1 LAKRNPGCYGE
12 IGDRA
17 LSRLPRDASKLASGF
32 ERQADILLRQRRLS
46 GVGAAQIIEQ
56 PSMRD
61 QPWTAG
67 QGGRGVGGDAT
78 LPGLGELTVRLLLL
92 GHQLKTQMVVGVI
105 GVVMTV
111 MVGVVTV
118 VMMVM
123 TMMIA
128 VPSCGWNRAA
138 DCDCA
143 DNAQCRSNCR

>member
-1 LAKRNPGCYGE
+1 
-12 IGDRA
+12 
-17 LSRLPRDASKLASGF
+17 
-32 ERQADILLRQRRLS
+32 
-46 GVGAAQIIEQ
+46 
-56 PSMRD
+56 M
-61 QPWTAG
+61 
-67 QGGRGVGGDAT
+67 
-78 LPGLGELTVRLLLL
+78 TVV
-92 GHQLKTQMVVGVI
+92 TMMVVGVI

-118 VMMVM
+118 VMMIV